1 MSFIIQIARSCSDS
15 PVMSLEGSRCTLQ
28 REYSS
33 FVITLYLSNGSRWS
47 LYPTQQMKD
56 QCV

>member
-1 MSFIIQIARSCSDS
+1 MSFIIQITRSCSDS